1 MFSRLLNSKIFF
13 LLILLIIGYLG
24 YASVNAFLEKKEI
37 NDSLASLNAEIE
49 EMKAKKEELKENE
62 EYYSSQEFL
71 EKEARRLLNY
81 QKPGEE
87 VIAVIPSKEIRSSRE
102 VVFQFQ
108 EEELKELSNSQKWL
122 EYFFGKRD

>member
-1 MFSRLLNSKIFF
+1 
-13 LLILLIIGYLG
+13 LG